1 MYPPGR
7 PSGNIGRIAAATG
20 RSLGELAA
28 RRIRLS
34 IAGGLSNGSAR
45 ASKTAAAAADVAK
58 NRSTRFSFMS

>member
-1 MYPPGR
+1 
-7 PSGNIGRIAAATG
+7 
-20 RSLGELAA
+20 LAA